1 MSIHGLA
8 AEKDA
13 AENEPSEVA
22 MKSHGLG
29 AMQVAESRRKDD
41 PVLASGRSRCV
52 AGPSEA

>member
-22 MKSHGLG
+22 MKSQGLG
-29 AMQVAESRRKDD
+29 ALQVAESRRKDD